1 MNDSDRGR
9 RWTCLRVGKEDNINE
24 IYGMKHY
31 PEMLDLRIERVNK
44 KRRARDEEADL
55 VIA

>member
-1 MNDSDRGR
+1 M
-9 RWTCLRVGKEDNINE
+9 GKEDNINK